1 MSPSLWHWPLEAVHR
16 LEVQA
21 TPEQWGTWNAAA
33 RLSGV
38 AVEVWL
44 TQAGDAHARN
54 LVRAVKRADGTGPG
68 ERRNRRTR
76 RKRTAPEHGRE
87 AS

>member
-1 MSPSLWHWPLEAVHR
+1 MSPLWSWPEDAVHHLQIR
-16 LEVQA
+16 A
-21 TPEQWGTWNAAA
+21 TPEQWATWNAAA

-54 LVRAVKRADGTGPG
+54 LQRAIKG
-68 ERRNRRTR
+68 ED
-76 RKRTAPEHGRE
+76 
-87 AS
+87 

>member
-1 MSPSLWHWPLEAVHR
+1 MSPLWQWPSDAVHR

-54 LVRAVKRADGTGPG
+54 LERAVKRADGPG
-68 ERRNRRTR
+68 SGEGRNRRKR
-76 RKRTAPEHGRE
+76 RKRPAPGPGRE